1 MLLQL
6 GHTCVVLMRRAIW
19 SIDPTVFE
27 PQYDLQVLFAH
38 KMIKLSIYEKFKAM
52 VGF

>member
-1 MLLQL
+1 MRLAETANFAIEQTSKALSFFQL

-27 PQYDLQVLFAH
+27 PQYDLQVQL
-38 KMIKLSIYEKFKAM
+38 
-52 VGF
+52 